1 MKRKMRTRRSG
12 QVGHILTFAL
22 IAPTL
27 MRRVVRAITLIVD
40 PGSAVPRKSN
50 HVSESREAGDLNV
63 TNDDDVVG
71 QIGSQIPSELVG
83 NPYAVLFA
91 SDND

>member
-1 MKRKMRTRRSG
+1 M
-12 QVGHILTFAL
+12 
-22 IAPTL
+22 
-27 MRRVVRAITLIVD
+27 D

-50 HVSESREAGDLNV
+50 HVSESREAGDQNV
-63 TNDDDVVG
+63 TNDDDANG
-71 QIGSQIPSELVG
+71 KIGNQIPSGLVG